1 MSTIFTLFSHELIVG
16 MSNPLIRDRHPD
28 QRSILRALLFEISLT
43 NSGRTAGLVYC
54 DDIFHHNEQGS
65 LLGD

>member
-1 MSTIFTLFSHELIVG
+1 MLIVG

-43 NSGRTAGLVYC
+43 NSGQLVLFIVMTYFITMNKGLY
-54 DDIFHHNEQGS
+54 
-65 LLGD
+65 